1 MLNPRIGRGKA
12 ALRVLVPNKLATIRF
27 GVRHGGDEILAAI
40 FVHVDP
46 VSHMVEVAIGV
57 ASHGLSFSRFSYISL
72 IHGDQIK
79 TSVGMSGHKE
89 AVGDDNG
96 AFGVGEHIIRD
107 DLNIV
112 RPLERAD
119 VFDFN

>member
-1 MLNPRIGRGKA
+1 M
-12 ALRVLVPNKLATIRF
+12 LVPNKLSSIRF

-46 VSHMVEVAIGV
+46 VSHMIEVAIGV
-57 ASHGLSFSRFSYISL
+57 AGHGLSFSRFSYISL

-79 TSVGMSGHKE
+79 TSIGMSGHKE
-89 AVGDDNG
+89 AVGNDNG
-96 AFGVGEHIIRD
+96 ALGAGEHIIGD

-112 RPLERAD
+112 RPLESAD
-119 VFDFN
+119 VRYFN